1 MKNYKSIKLSFLYFL
16 MYLSLE
22 SIGQTNNEISVF
34 SIENKIELRATFSTD
49 IKKVYVKI
57 KSDRNNRITKIT
69 DISPKNPDPSTV
81 VPSPRPNKEI
91 WYPVVDLRLQNGVK
105 PVVQL
110 NEKPTLWAWNQH
122 FHKTIY
128 PNEQILYLAP
138 HLLEDWENSLYVEPA
153 TVKVQDFYFL
163 QEVPLINGQFRYN
176 IEPLSETWSGTVE
189 VSYLQNSKTE
199 TRTQKIDFTKKLSVF
214 TKPKTD
220 DLSSKNVKLSLKNA
234 LEYIIRSQNHNP
246 ASPTYGSLNLFYDI
260 EAQTYRS
267 SHWIW
272 GAGPAIKALLEA
284 TKIQDLNL
292 SKNTTELINIADA
305 IGQNGLS
312 LRIMD
317 TKHPVYGVP
326 ISRWRR
332 DIILPDFGYQHCVA
346 TSDANFL
353 SGWGWLPLYNFTGKK
368 EYLDAA
374 KLLAAT
380 TDTLM
385 KKYGLIP
392 QDFYIDE
399 NKFSEHTIDESGF
412 GTEGL
417 AELFAVTKDPYYQK
431 MTDRYMKEH
440 IKKLSRA
447 DGLWERGWHKKTGVQ
462 TSIKMTR
469 GLGWAMEGL
478 LATHRAVPTGEYLTL
493 AKKMADQMLLW
504 QKKEGCWA
512 FIADETIEKAGA
524 SEKGTALWSYLLYQT
539 YKASSDKKYLNAA
552 RKALTWCINNQ
563 YDGPDLQ
570 AKGGLVG
577 VNLHSA
583 VGAAFRPWYPV
594 TCAYS
599 AAFFS
604 LALMEELKLGK

>member
-1 MKNYKSIKLSFLYFL
+1 MNNFFKINLFFFLL
-16 MYLSLE
+16 NLSLE
-22 SIGQTNNEISVF
+22 STGQIKTEISVYAT
-34 SIENKIELRATFSTD
+34 NNQIELRATFPRE

-69 DISPKNPDPSTV
+69 DISPKNPDSSTV
-81 VPSPRPNKEI
+81 IPSPRPNKEI

-153 TVKVQDFYFL
+153 TVKVKDFYFL
-163 QEVPLINGQFRYN
+163 QEVPLINGQLRYF
-176 IEPLSETWSGTVE
+176 IEPISETWSGEVE
-189 VSYLQNSKTE
+189 ISYDQNFNNESISK
-199 TRTQKIDFTKKLSVF
+199 KIRFDKNKNDFKKPILN
-214 TKPKTD
+214 
-220 DLSSKNVKLSLKNA
+220 DLSAKNLKIALSNS
-234 LEYIIRSQNHNP
+234 LEYLIKSQNQNLN
-246 ASPTYGSLNLFYDI
+246 SPTFGSLNLFYDLD
-260 EAQTYRS
+260 AQSYRS
-267 SHWIW
+267 SYWIW
-272 GAGPAIKALLEA
+272 GAGPAIKAILEA
-284 TKIQDLNL
+284 TKIQGFSL
-292 SKNTTELINIADA
+292 SKSNSELIQTADK
-305 IGQNGLS
+305 IGQSSLS

-317 TKHPVYGVP
+317 PKHPVYGVP

-353 SGWGWLPLYNFTGKK
+353 SGWGWLPLYKFTGKK

-385 KKYGLIP
+385 TQYGLIP
-392 QDFYIDE
+392 QDYYIDE
-399 NKFSEHTIDESGF
+399 RKFSEHTIDESGF

-417 AELFAVTKDPYYQK
+417 AELYATTKDPHYQK
-431 MTDRYMKEH
+431 MADRYMQEH
-440 IKKLSRA
+440 IKKLSRP

-462 TSIKMTR
+462 TTIKMTR
-469 GLGWAMEGL
+469 GLGWALEGL
-478 LATHRAVPTGEYLTL
+478 LATHRAVPSGEYLIL

-512 FIADETIEKAGA
+512 FIADETIEKVGI
-524 SEKGTALWSYLLYQT
+524 SDKGTALWTYLLYDL
-539 YKASSDKKYLNAA
+539 YKASSDKKYLLAA

-563 YDGPDLQ
+563 YVGADLQ
-570 AKGGLVG
+570 AQGAIVG
-577 VNLHSA
+577 ENLHSA

-594 TCAYS
+594 TCVYS
-599 AAFFS
+599 TAFFS
-604 LALMEELKLGK
+604 LALMEELRLSKK